1 MGKKR
6 FLITSAIIISVLAVA
21 GIVFAATTLLSSNSN
36 NYAVEIVD
44 DGSKTSVED
53 ESMKIQTKAVQVNDE
68 KDEVTY
74 ETTLTNLVQATKE
87 KEISIVVDTSY
98 SMEQNAEEY
107 DIKATTIDLATNM
120 LNNINGAT
128 ISLVD
133 NTGIKSNETTS
144 ISSLTNTI
152 NNLQF
157 SNSATVDKGIEY
169 AYKTFKTNKD
179 NDKYV
184 VILTDATDT
193 AKAKLQELEESGVK
207 VYSILVD
214 VTSTEFG
221 NPEEPVPAFS
231 TFNERLQFRYYS

>member
-98 SMEQNAEEY
+98 SME
-107 DIKATTIDLATNM
+107 
-120 LNNINGAT
+120 
-128 ISLVD
+128 
-133 NTGIKSNETTS
+133 
-144 ISSLTNTI
+144 
-152 NNLQF
+152 
-157 SNSATVDKGIEY
+157 
-169 AYKTFKTNKD
+169 
-179 NDKYV
+179 
-184 VILTDATDT
+184 
-193 AKAKLQELEESGVK
+193 
-207 VYSILVD
+207 
-214 VTSTEFG
+214 
-221 NPEEPVPAFS
+221 
-231 TFNERLQFRYYS
+231 

>member
-157 SNSATVDKGIEY
+157 SNSATV
-169 AYKTFKTNKD
+169 YK
-179 NDKYV
+179 
-184 VILTDATDT
+184 
-193 AKAKLQELEESGVK
+193 
-207 VYSILVD
+207 
-214 VTSTEFG
+214 
-221 NPEEPVPAFS
+221 
-231 TFNERLQFRYYS
+231 